1 MQIRTVAV
9 FHCQAFPGS
18 PWCCAEGLLVAL
30 ASLGFEVINCG
41 RPQWNHAPL
50 EDLQRADLIIMSGLE
65 WYHDILAER
74 YGEAWHELKAPKAA
88 LFTESMYRDD
98 GCFPVARIQAF
109 ADICF
114 FPAIQDAKEFG
125 GKWLPFGVD
134 VDIFH
139 PRPVEKRH
147 RAAFLGTLY
156 QKRVDY
162 INSISYPLEILP
174 VVNHDDR
181 RTAFELLA
189 EVYSA
194 TLIFVNLPA
203 LSRLVVT
210 KVTEVMACRTL
221 LITPAIDHPSGIPNM
236 SLFENGKHLVYYD
249 PSRPED
255 IGLLIEHYLAHP
267 EAANAIAEAGWREVT
282 RAHTL
287 RQRMERV
294 ISEVS
299 AAYEG

>member
-1 MQIRTVAV
+1 MQIRNIAV

-18 PWCCAEGLLVAL
+18 AWCCAEGLLLAL
-30 ASLGFEVINCG
+30 ASLGFHVINCG
-41 RPQWNHAPL
+41 RPHWNHAPL
-50 EDLQRADLIIMSGLE
+50 EELQQADLIIMSGPE
-65 WYHDILAER
+65 WYYDVLAER
-74 YGEAWHELKAPKAA
+74 YGAAWHELKAPKIA

-98 GCFPVARIQAF
+98 GCFPVAQVQAF
-109 ADICF
+109 ADLCY
-114 FPAIQDAKEFG
+114 FPAIQDAQEFG
-125 GKWLPFGVD
+125 GRWLPFGVD
-134 VDIFH
+134 VDIFN

-174 VVNHDDR
+174 VVNHEDR
-181 RTAFELLA
+181 RMAFEMLA

-203 LSRLVVT
+203 LSRLLVT

-221 LITPAIDHPSGIPNM
+221 LITPAIDHPSGVANM
-236 SLFENGKHLVYYD
+236 ASFESGKHLVYYD
-249 PSRPED
+249 SARPQD
-255 IGLLIEHYLAHP
+255 IGALVEHYLSHP
-267 EAANAIAEAGWREVT
+267 EEANTIAEAGWREVT

-287 RQRMERV
+287 RQRMEQV
-294 ISEVS
+294 ISDVR
-299 AAYEG
+299 AAYQG